1 MMCDGKLNRCVIASV
16 CAALLGGCS
25 SEPCYTRGNDG
36 YSMQYDKFASGISLG
51 EVRAINLPGKGES
64 VAMLSYVQ
72 SASEPDFDYL
82 THVYAPANLDGLL
95 SSVCKASQGGG
106 SWRQPIKPVPQAVFS
121 IDGSPEEMIFVS
133 VKASGIF
140 GVNASFCDD
149 GVLSAAF
156 MAGPHLSHTPW
167 FVDAPHTIHIQ
178 RNGQF
183 EYETLPGFAMVMNP
197 RGVYQSGMFVVR
209 GQHQVEV
216 PAASPGLNTYKQ
228 NEVVVFTASFFE
240 NPIR

>member
-64 VAMLSYVQ
+64 FAMLSYV
-72 SASEPDFDYL
+72 
-82 THVYAPANLDGLL
+82 
-95 SSVCKASQGGG
+95 
-106 SWRQPIKPVPQAVFS
+106 QPIKPVPQAVFS